1 MERLAVNPRTCS
13 AWLGYLDSI
22 MGVCQTID
30 LSTRTFLSESKVP
43 IWLSEPAELA
53 GRVMS
58 GELPPPVLLHL
69 HIVYQLHQVP
79 FQTSGRS
86 TGKLEA
92 QNSSRGFNQRRNAN
106 LPLLMLIVLRML

>member
-58 GELPPPVLLHL
+58 GELPPPSCSTSTLCISFIKYPFRQVAGPSGSLKPK
-69 HIVYQLHQVP
+69 IVHKGLIK
-79 FQTSGRS
+79 G
-86 TGKLEA
+86 E
-92 QNSSRGFNQRRNAN
+92 
-106 LPLLMLIVLRML
+106 MLICRC